1 MTYLDTH
8 AVVWLYT
15 GETDR
20 FGAAARKAMTDEDL
34 RVSPMACLE
43 LEFLHEIGRLK
54 PTASRV
60 LESLAADLDLTV
72 CTVPFKIVAE
82 QAQKEKWSRDPFDRL
97 IVANAR
103 ASSATLVSKDASIL
117 RNYSRA
123 VW

>member
-8 AVVWLYT
+8 AVVWLYM
-15 GETDR
+15 GETAR
-20 FGAAARKAMTDEDL
+20 FGAAARKAMTDEDV

-72 CTVPFKIVAE
+72 CTLSFKIVAE

-103 ASSATLVSKDASIL
+103 ASNAALVSKDASIL